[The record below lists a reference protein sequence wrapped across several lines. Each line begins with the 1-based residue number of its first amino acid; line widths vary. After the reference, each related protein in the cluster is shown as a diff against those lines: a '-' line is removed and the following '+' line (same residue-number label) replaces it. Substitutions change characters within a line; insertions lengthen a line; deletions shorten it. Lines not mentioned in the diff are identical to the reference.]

1 VPRDFDP
8 ASLPPLLVTNV
19 EGERRR
25 DVEQVGEQADPLWAE
40 LLGSL
45 VSEQS
50 DAAQRLVL
58 NVRNPLVRRLAGLN
72 DSALV
77 ELTVESLYV
86 HALLQARRPMRPKDT
101 AALNRSF
108 LELLDRAVGGQS

>member
-1 VPRDFDP
+1 
-8 ASLPPLLVTNV
+8 LLVTNV
-19 EGERRR
+19 EAERKR
-25 DVEQVGEQADPLWAE
+25 DAEQVGEQADPLWAE

-45 VSEQS
+45 VESTS
-50 DAAQRLVL
+50 DASQRLVL
-58 NVRNPLVRRLAGLN
+58 NCRNPLVKRLAGL
-72 DSALV
+72 DDPALV

-108 LELLDRAVGGQS
+108 LELLDRAVDGHKG